1 MKRDFELI
9 RNLLNQLEDLPA
21 CTSVSEL
28 NAEGF
33 SSQEIMEHVEL
44 LLDAD
49 FLRGK
54 IIPST
59 DGKPQKYLI
68 HRITWA
74 GHEFIALAKNDTMW
88 KSALEQIKKAG
99 SAVTIGMLQMI
110 LTATLKSHLGM

>member
-1 MKRDFELI
+1 MKGDFELI
-9 RNLLNQLEDLPA
+9 RNLLNQLEYLPA

-54 IIPST
+54 IIPNT
-59 DGKPQKYLI
+59 DGKPEKYLI

-74 GHEFIALAKNDTMW
+74 GHEFLALAKNDTVW

-99 SAVTIGMLQMI
+99 SAVTIGILQTK
-110 LTATLKSHLGM
+110 LTTIINGLLVM

>member
-49 FLRGK
+49 FLQGK
-54 IIPST
+54 IISNT
-59 DGKPQKYLI
+59 DGRAEKYLI

-74 GHEFIALAKNDTMW
+74 GHEFIALAKNDTVW
-88 KSALEQIKKAG
+88 KSALEQVKKIG
-99 SAVTIGMLQMI
+99 SAVTIGMLQTI
-110 LTATLKSHLGM
+110 LVTIIKSQVGM